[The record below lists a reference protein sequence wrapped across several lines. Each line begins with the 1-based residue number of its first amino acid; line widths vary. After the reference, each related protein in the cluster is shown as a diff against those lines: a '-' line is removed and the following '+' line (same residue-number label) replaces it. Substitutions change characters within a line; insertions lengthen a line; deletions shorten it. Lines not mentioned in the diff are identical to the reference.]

1 MHGTNVK
8 IHLVYF
14 MSVNFVNKVA
24 DDLLLTKETVNE
36 ESSCCKRS
44 SSSWSV

>member
-1 MHGTNVK
+1 
-8 IHLVYF
+8 
-14 MSVNFVNKVA
+14 MSVNFVNKEA
-24 DDLLLTKETVNE
+24 DDLMLAKETINE